1 LEYENASNTNLLYG
15 RSWSLGSCISS
26 FIHLRSQLKKFENWK
41 KERCTIRVFNK
52 KISQFMK
59 REIFSLLPV
68 QYQLFSQKST
78 SVHDTATPYFSKLKS
93 NNLPYLA
100 TAPKNS
106 QVILVP
112 QLQYL
117 LLHRWKD
124 PHKPFNLH

>member
-1 LEYENASNTNLLYG
+1 
-15 RSWSLGSCISS
+15 
-26 FIHLRSQLKKFENWK
+26 
-41 KERCTIRVFNK
+41 
-52 KISQFMK
+52 
-59 REIFSLLPV
+59 
-68 QYQLFSQKST
+68 
-78 SVHDTATPYFSKLKS
+78 
-93 NNLPYLA
+93 LPYLA

>member
-1 LEYENASNTNLLYG
+1 
-15 RSWSLGSCISS
+15 
-26 FIHLRSQLKKFENWK
+26 
-41 KERCTIRVFNK
+41 
-52 KISQFMK
+52 MK

-68 QYQLFSQKST
+68 HYQLFSQKST
-78 SVHDTATPYFSKLKS
+78 SVHDTATPYFSKLKR